1 MDPAQY
7 MKALAELWGQGG
19 QNFMAAQQNLLRD
32 MAQRFGKAGES
43 AAAGAPANLFDPA
56 AMTQANQAFGRLWS
70 SAAELSQ
77 SFARNLQQ
85 GKEPDP
91 LVSGLFGRIFDPTA

>member
-19 QNFMAAQQNLLRD
+19 QSFMAAQQNLLRD
-32 MAQRFGKAGES
+32 MAERFAKTAG
-43 AAAGAPANLFDPA
+43 AAAVPAQANLFDPA
-56 AMTQANQAFGRLWS
+56 AMSQANEAFGRLWS

-77 SFARNLQQ
+77 TSRATCSR
-85 GKEPDP
+85 ERSPI
-91 LVSGLFGRIFDPTA
+91 RW